1 MVQRLRLNVGQKLTI
16 SIGVAASLSIV
27 CTVALLTWQAAR
39 GLSTV
44 SQVSL
49 EAISET
55 KSSSIRLGD
64 AVVSDNTRRVGELLA
79 KIAPEA
85 IASFDLSGLQVF
97 AETAVE
103 NADIAFVEYRT
114 ADGKKLARAAKGALS
129 NREGARIELPIVVEG
144 KRLGSVLLGITHN
157 TLQKIEAR
165 YNALEAETQ
174 SKVADLV
181 GRSQHRMLL
190 GASLIAGITLAVSL
204 AVIYLVGRRLVGRPL
219 EDINAIMQTLSR
231 GELDIEVPV
240 RNARKDEIGE
250 MLTAVDVFRANA
262 LERADLEAKSR
273 QDQAARNARQ
283 EKIDGLIAA
292 FRQEI
297 QSQLE
302 AVAENADQMLSTA
315 QILTSAADDTSGQ
328 ASGTVA
334 TTEDAAAR
342 AQTLAAA
349 AEELSTSIREI
360 SRQVNES
367 TGIVGRATDATRS
380 TDEKVAGL
388 AESARKIG
396 EVLSLIQDIAEQTNL
411 LALNATI
418 EAARAGDMGK
428 GFAVVA
434 SEVKTLAN
442 QTAGATEEIAS
453 QIGAIQSATGDAV
466 DAIKEIADT
475 MEKVNGNTAAISAAV
490 EQQGMST
497 SQISANV
504 QQVATATQEV
514 MENMSGVMSA
524 VSETTQS
531 VAQVK
536 QASTDVSTRTAALRS
551 SVDRFLEEVA
561 AA

>member
-27 CTVALLTWQAAR
+27 CTVALLTWQATR

>member
-334 TTEDAAAR
+334 TTEDAATR

>member
-27 CTVALLTWQAAR
+27 CTVALLTWQATR

-334 TTEDAAAR
+334 TTEDAATR